1 VEKNPPMPLRD
12 SAEAARAQA
21 RAAADGA
28 GAVHPAWRHARPVVV
43 DGAPGLVTGTRLVTV
58 VSDETG

>member
-1 VEKNPPMPLRD
+1 MPLRD